1 MEKNVIWAGG
11 KYSVSPFHDFLKGF
25 PLTPLQID
33 SFKNKLS
40 QVIEQ
45 LPHEEKVVL
54 SLYHCEEMTFTEIG
68 NILQRSEQDI
78 FQLYLNAISNI
89 RSKIHPN
96 VSKG

>member
-11 KYSVSPFHDFLKGF
+11 KDSVSPFHDFLKGV

-33 SFKNKLS
+33 SLKNKLS
-40 QVIEQ
+40 
-45 LPHEEKVVL
+45 KV
-54 SLYHCEEMTFTEIG
+54 IG

-89 RSKIHPN
+89 RSKIHPM
-96 VSKG
+96 SQEGDSHLPRSLLR